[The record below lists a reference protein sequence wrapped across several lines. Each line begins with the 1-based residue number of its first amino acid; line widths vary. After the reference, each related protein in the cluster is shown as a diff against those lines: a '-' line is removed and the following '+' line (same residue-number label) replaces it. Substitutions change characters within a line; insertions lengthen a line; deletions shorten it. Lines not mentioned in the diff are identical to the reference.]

1 MPRLD
6 IFLVE
11 SGIFPSRQAAKR
23 AIRHG
28 HVTVNGQSAKPST
41 YVNGQEQIMIINDTF
56 QFPVGYSKLK
66 SLDHAIEGELVS
78 TDMLALDIG
87 SSAGGFAKYLL
98 ENGATVI
105 GLEVSESF
113 SKMLHKLTTQYP
125 TFSFQIADAFIT
137 DPASICTEG
146 DLDLLL
152 IDVTT
157 NPAGTLSLIDR
168 FSTLLKKDGRLIA
181 SFKSKPSSDTIS
193 TLHNKVA
200 NLGFSDIKDIVLNPN
215 IQEIHLAAVRQ

>member
-41 YVNGQEQIMIINDTF
+41 HVDGQVQIMIIDDTF
-56 QFPVGYSKLK
+56 RFPVGYSKLK
-66 SLDHAIEGELVS
+66 LLDNAIEGELVS
-78 TDMLALDIG
+78 PDMLALDIG

-105 GLEVSESF
+105 GLEVSEVF
-113 SKMLHKLTTQYP
+113 SKMLQELAVQYP
-125 TFSFQIADAFIT
+125 TFSFQIADAFIA
-137 DPASICTEG
+137 DPASICKEG

-157 NPAGTLSLIDR
+157 DPAGTVSLIDR
-168 FSTLLKKDGRLIA
+168 FSILLKKGGRLIA
-181 SFKSKPSSDTIS
+181 SFKSKPLPKTIS
-193 TLHNKVA
+193 MLCNEVT
-200 NLGFSDIKDIVLNPN
+200 NLGFSDIKEIVLNPV
-215 IQEIHLAAVRQ
+215 IQEIHLTAVRQ